1 MIRVACAAIVLLL
14 LPSSSATAAEGD
26 GVVEGKEE
34 TREFDTGHFYVGA
47 VYSFGLGSS
56 FVDGG
61 STPLKEIGVGGG
73 LNLGVKLPS
82 ELLWCELGVAV
93 GPYASRARMGDGT
106 SDEALS
112 ADEEETLSEIY
123 GTTMP
128 FYLEVRFLFPVKGP
142 HVYWA
147 GSLLPGFFI
156 HESHYDNAEYSIEVS
171 NTHLSFSTTI
181 RTGPAFILNDWVEIR
196 LDLVGMELIF
206 EKAFGVLYSPSF
218 AIVLRI

>member
-1 MIRVACAAIVLLL
+1 VG
-14 LPSSSATAAEGD
+14 S
-26 GVVEGKEE
+26 
-34 TREFDTGHFYVGA
+34 FYLGA

-61 STPLKEIGVGGG
+61 STPLKEIGVGAG

-82 ELLWCELGVAV
+82 ELLWCELGVTV
-93 GPYASRARMGDGT
+93 GPYALRARMGDGA
-106 SDEALS
+106 SGEDLS
-112 ADEEETLSEIY
+112 AEEEETLSKIY

-128 FYLEVRFLFPVKGP
+128 FYLELRFLFPLKLP
-142 HVYWA
+142 HVFWA
-147 GSLLPGFFI
+147 SSLLPGFFI